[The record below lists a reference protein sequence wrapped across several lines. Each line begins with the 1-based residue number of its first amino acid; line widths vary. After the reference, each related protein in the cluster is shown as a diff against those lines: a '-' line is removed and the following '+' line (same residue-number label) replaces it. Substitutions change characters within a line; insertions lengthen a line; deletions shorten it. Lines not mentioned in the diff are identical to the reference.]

1 MNLKS
6 LWPFYAPDTPAASA
20 QETAAPRPA
29 SAPQSG
35 SVSQSASV
43 SLCAVFSSYSSVE
56 AHIISGMLEDNGI
69 KCVLSNELF
78 AAADGPV
85 ANATGGVQVL
95 VRASDAD
102 QARTLLNEAEA
113 PEDAEAI

>member
-1 MNLKS
+1 MNLKN
-6 LWPFYAPDTPAASA
+6 LWPFHAPASEAAPAQAAAAS
-20 QETAAPRPA
+20 EPSPA
-29 SAPQSG
+29 
-35 SVSQSASV
+35 
-43 SLCAVFSSYSSVE
+43 SLCAVFSSYSPVE

-85 ANATGGVQVL
+85 ANATGGVQVF

-102 QARTLLNEAEA
+102 QARALLREADEQ
-113 PEDAEAI
+113 EDAEAS

>member
-1 MNLKS
+1 MNLKH
-6 LWPFYAPDTPAASA
+6 LWPFHAPEMQAAPAQEAAGTEDTPA
-20 QETAAPRPA
+20 P
-29 SAPQSG
+29 
-35 SVSQSASV
+35 
-43 SLCAVFSSYSSVE
+43 LCAVFSSYSPVE

-85 ANATGGVQVL
+85 ASATGGVQVF

-102 QARTLLNEAEA
+102 QARALISAPEA